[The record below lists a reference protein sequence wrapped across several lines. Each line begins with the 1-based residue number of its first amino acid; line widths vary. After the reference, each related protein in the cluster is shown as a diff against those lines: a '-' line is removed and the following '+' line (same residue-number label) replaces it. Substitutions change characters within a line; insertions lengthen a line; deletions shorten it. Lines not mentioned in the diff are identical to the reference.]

1 MIHRRSLQR
10 EPVHGGGRWVIHRRL
25 LQFLVPGCAL
35 WRSLPTVCASVLF
48 LHPELVE
55 ISGITVNPLVLIVVG
70 PCELVEAL
78 LSQRAFSGE
87 LSSFLFA
94 LVEKAPAERARRE
107 MTQTQ
112 SLGWTEQDA
121 KSSPNIGCQEFGALA
136 A

>member
-1 MIHRRSLQR
+1 MEFKMLVLAALVALILRLGWVIHRRSLQR
-10 EPVHGGGRWVIHRRL
+10 EPVHGGGIAAFFN
-25 LQFLVPGCAL
+25 FLSGMCFVAM
-35 WRSLPTVCASVLF
+35 LPTVCASVLF

-70 PCELVEAL
+70 
-78 LSQRAFSGE
+78 LSLASL

-121 KSSPNIGCQEFGALA
+121 KSSGL
-136 A
+136 

>member
-1 MIHRRSLQR
+1 MEFKMLVLAALVALILRLGWVIHRRSLQR
-10 EPVHGGGRWVIHRRL
+10 EPVHGGGIAAFFN
-25 LQFLVPGCAL
+25 FLSGMCFVAM
-35 WRSLPTVCASVLF
+35 LPTVCASVLF

-70 PCELVEAL
+70 
-78 LSQRAFSGE
+78 LSLASL

-94 LVEKAPAERARRE
+94 LVEKAPAEHARRE

-121 KSSPNIGCQEFGALA
+121 KSSGL
-136 A
+136 